1 MTNPFE
7 ANRFE
12 PRGVDRECLIQPGDK
27 CMKKVTVKGKLTS
40 IRKSVFNSSEA
51 WQKRRLVK
59 RIDALLMSALGHED
73 AGAAIG
79 DRVYRLLYGEAL
91 QLVDHHQANYNLDP
105 IRLRAHLPSL
115 HRLEKLASPE
125 EPLF

>member
-1 MTNPFE
+1 
-7 ANRFE
+7 
-12 PRGVDRECLIQPGDK
+12 
-27 CMKKVTVKGKLTS
+27 MKKVTVKGTFTS
-40 IRKSVFNSSEA
+40 IRKSVFNRSEA

-59 RIDALLMSALGHED
+59 RIDGLLIAALGHED

-79 DRVYRLLYGEAL
+79 DRVYLLLYGEAL
-91 QLVDHHQANYNLDP
+91 QLVDLHQANYNVDP

-115 HRLEKLASPE
+115 HRLEKLAKPA